1 MERARKVGAKY
12 TNKSIAADEK
22 KETSETCELDYER
35 KRDRWEGYD
44 VSTYARV
51 VKVYEARDHTRMK
64 FLKEQ
69 KLKKLEKGD
78 QNDEGAAI
86 DESEDDL
93 RIDEAKVDERK
104 QIDFTKV
111 EKRVRTTDGGS
122 TGTVR

>member
-1 MERARKVGAKY
+1 
-12 TNKSIAADEK
+12 
-22 KETSETCELDYER
+22 
-35 KRDRWEGYD
+35 
-44 VSTYARV
+44 
-51 VKVYEARDHTRMK
+51 MK

-93 RIDEAKVDERK
+93 RIDEAKVEMK
-104 QIDFTKV
+104 QMDFTKV
-111 EKRVRTTDGGS
+111 EKRVRTTGGGS